1 MNQRTIF
8 KPALL
13 ITLLCFF
20 FALGGLARA
29 QDRTF
34 TLKEAL
40 AAAMKGNHSLKAAAG
55 ASGAVAEDIGI
66 ARSRLLPNIVF
77 EERFT
82 RTNNPTLAFASKL
95 NQGRFAQDDFAIGSL
110 NNPDAVNDYQ
120 TSFSVEQVIL
130 SKKASVG
137 LEMAEK
143 QYSASTE
150 ELGRKKEEV
159 VYAIIRT
166 HLMAA
171 SARSLVSAAEKG
183 VEEAVEHLR
192 IAELRYKSEMGL
204 YSDILR
210 ASLMVTS
217 ARQKLTTANKSL
229 LLAERQMGLILG
241 LDGPASI
248 SDAIPELPVR
258 DIDYHTRSALSRKDV
273 RSMSLKNE
281 NAKSNIE
288 LASAAYYPTIGIGG
302 AYMMNDHLSPFGSE
316 GDSWQ
321 VSAQLRWSIFDGTLR
336 RHEANKA
343 RHSAIEASE
352 YLSGLK
358 KAVSYRVYEA
368 YLEAQEA
375 AKNAELTASSLTVA
389 EEGERL
395 VRTRFENGL
404 TPISDLLDAQASL
417 DEARANHVMRENDLK
432 AAIAA
437 LHFESGTIIRELGLE

>member
-1 MNQRTIF
+1 MF

-13 ITLLCFF
+13 ITLLSVFLSHGGP
-20 FALGGLARA
+20 ALA
-29 QDRTF
+29 DVRTF

-40 AAAMKGNHSLKAAAG
+40 AVAMKGNHSLKASAG
-55 ASGAVAEDIGI
+55 ASGAVAEEIGI

-95 NQGRFAQDDFAIGSL
+95 NQGRFTQDDFAIGSL
-110 NNPDAVNDYQ
+110 NNPAAVNDYQ
-120 TSFSVEQVIL
+120 TSFSVEQVLL

-137 LEMAEK
+137 LLMAER

-166 HLMAA
+166 HLTTKT
-171 SARSLVSAAEKG
+171 ARRFIATAEKG
-183 VEEAVEHLR
+183 VDDAAEHLR
-192 IAELRYKSEMGL
+192 LAELRYTSEIGL
-204 YSDILR
+204 YSDVLR
-210 ASLMVTS
+210 ASLMVTT
-217 ARQKLTTANKSL
+217 AKQRLATANKNL
-229 LLAERQMGLILG
+229 LLAERQMGLLLG
-241 LDGPASI
+241 LEEPATI
-248 SDAIPELPVR
+248 SDAVPELPVK
-258 DIDYHTRSALSRKDV
+258 DIGYYTRSALSRKDV
-273 RSMSLKNE
+273 RSMSLKYE

-288 LASAAYYPTIGIGG
+288 LASAAYYPTIGVGG
-302 AYMMNDHLSPFGSE
+302 AYMMNDHLTPLGSE

-336 RHEANKA
+336 RHESNRA
-343 RHSAIEASE
+343 RHSAAEASE
-352 YLSGLK
+352 HLSGLK
-358 KAVSYRVYEA
+358 KAVSYRIYEA

-375 AKNAELTASSLTVA
+375 ARNTELTAGTLAVA

-404 TPISDLLDAQASL
+404 TPISDLLDAQMSL
-417 DEARANHVMRENDLK
+417 DEARTNHVMKENELK
-432 AAIAA
+432 SAIAA
-437 LHFESGTIIRELGLE
+437 LHFESGTIIKDLGLE